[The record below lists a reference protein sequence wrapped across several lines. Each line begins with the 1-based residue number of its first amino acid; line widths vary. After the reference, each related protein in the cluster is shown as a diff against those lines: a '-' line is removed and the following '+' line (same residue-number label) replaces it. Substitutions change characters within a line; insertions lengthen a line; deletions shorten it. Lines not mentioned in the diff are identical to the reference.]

1 MVKEIVKD
9 LDILTKKSEE
19 FVFGEDNDLI
29 KDMIDTANAHI
40 DCCVGLA
47 AVQIGV
53 HKRVIL
59 IKNRNKF
66 IPFINPVIIRRSQAV
81 YKTNEGCL
89 SLDGT
94 RPVVRHKEIMVKY
107 ITDKGKPQYQTFNG
121 YIAQIFQHECD
132 HLDGVLI

>member
-9 LDILTKKSEE
+9 LNILTKKSED
-19 FVFGEDNDLI
+19 FVFGEDDSLI
-29 KDMIDTANAHI
+29 TDMIDTANAHI

-66 IPFINPVIIRRSQAV
+66 IPVIIRRSQAV

-89 SLDGT
+89 SLDST